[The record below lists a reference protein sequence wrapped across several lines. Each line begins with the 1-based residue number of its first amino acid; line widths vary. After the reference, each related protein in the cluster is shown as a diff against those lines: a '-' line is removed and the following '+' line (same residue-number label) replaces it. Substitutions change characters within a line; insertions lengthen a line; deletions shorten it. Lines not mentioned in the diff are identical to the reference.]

1 MIISAVVRSLLN
13 LLIPL
18 ALLLGL
24 LIGGHEFVTADQYGF
39 WAKDVRLGLIE
50 ALRTEGYSLVSQEDI
65 DPDQVPLYPVQEF
78 RVLTKEL
85 LEKIGLY
92 SYKGYAWQFNLVND
106 EGDSVIV
113 KTLLSG
119 DHLQAVAV
127 KSMPHRTSKTLIK
140 ILNDKFHPYKIY
152 YENKNDDIK
161 CSN

>member
-24 LIGGHEFVTADQYGF
+24 LVGGHKFVTADQYGF
-39 WAKDVRLGLIE
+39 WAKDVRFGLNK
-50 ALRTEGYSLVSQEDI
+50 ALETEGYSLVSQEDI

-78 RVLTKEL
+78 RDLTKEL
-85 LEKIGLY
+85 LDKIGLY

-119 DHLQAVAV
+119 DHLQAIAV
-127 KSMPHRTSKTLIK
+127 KSMPHRTPKLLVK
-140 ILNDKFHPYKIY
+140 ILNEDFYPYEIY
-152 YENKNDDIK
+152 YENKNDDLK
-161 CSN
+161 YSN